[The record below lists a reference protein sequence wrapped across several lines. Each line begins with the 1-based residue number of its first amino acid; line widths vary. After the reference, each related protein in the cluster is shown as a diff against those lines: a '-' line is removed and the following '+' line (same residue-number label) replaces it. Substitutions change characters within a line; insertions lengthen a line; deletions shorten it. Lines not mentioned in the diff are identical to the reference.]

1 MVFHTENKTK
11 ANLVNT
17 RKAGILLVSAAIL
30 LFTGCAN
37 KIVSP
42 NSVDYPDAVNL
53 ENLKPE
59 AIRII
64 GRQLSSD
71 SPETKVKAI
80 EVISELRLREFAV
93 DIKNELTSDFVPVR
107 FTAAIAV
114 GDMKYQLAK
123 PTLEKLVTVDD
134 KITQIAAAYA
144 LYKLGDDNKLEII
157 KEAAKNKDP
166 QIRANATML
175 LGKSGDKSVID
186 LLKWVQQNDNSDA
199 QIRLQALEARAKL
212 QDQTALDKLW
222 AIIYSSYVEDRIIGI
237 TAMGDL
243 GTQKTIEILITKL
256 DDEIPEARLAAAQQL
271 GRLGI
276 KRGMPVVAE
285 IFDENIAASLEE
297 NQKHRIHARAAFAI
311 GAIDS
316 PELSGYLPQLLN
328 SESKLVRLAAAKAV
342 IQCLRK

>member
-1 MVFHTENKTK
+1 V
-11 ANLVNT
+11 
-17 RKAGILLVSAAIL
+17 ILLISASIL
-30 LFTGCAN
+30 TFTGCAN
-37 KIVSP
+37 KIASP
-42 NSVDYPDAVNL
+42 NSGDYPETVNL

-59 AIRII
+59 SVRII
-64 GRQLSSD
+64 GHQLSSNL
-71 SPETKVKAI
+71 PETKVKAI
-80 EVISELRLREFAV
+80 EVIGELGLREFAP
-93 DIKNELTSDFVPVR
+93 DIKIELTSNYMPVR

-114 GDMKYQLAK
+114 GDMQYQLAK

-134 KITQIAAAYA
+134 KMTKIAAAYA
-144 LYKLGDDNKLEII
+144 LYKLGDKDKLEII
-157 KEAAKNKDP
+157 KKAAKNKDP

-175 LGKSGDKSVID
+175 LGKSGDESVVD
-186 LLKWVQQNDNSDA
+186 LLKWVQQSDNSDS
-199 QIRLQALEARAKL
+199 QVRLQALEARAKL

-276 KRGMPVVAE
+276 KRGKSVVAE
-285 IFDENIAASLEE
+285 IFEE
-297 NQKHRIHARAAFAI
+297 NNTAGLEDKQKNRIFARSAFAI
-311 GAIDS
+311 GEIDS
-316 PELSGYLPQLLN
+316 PDLSGYLPKLLN

-342 IQCLRK
+342 LQCLKR